1 MLKLFNDF
9 FNVIQR
15 GMCMI
20 EGDVVTGSRK
30 IDKTPML
37 HL

>member
-1 MLKLFNDF
+1 MIF

-20 EGDVVTGSRK
+20 EGDNVSLYHTHTSLNDVK
-30 IDKTPML
+30 KL
-37 HL
+37 